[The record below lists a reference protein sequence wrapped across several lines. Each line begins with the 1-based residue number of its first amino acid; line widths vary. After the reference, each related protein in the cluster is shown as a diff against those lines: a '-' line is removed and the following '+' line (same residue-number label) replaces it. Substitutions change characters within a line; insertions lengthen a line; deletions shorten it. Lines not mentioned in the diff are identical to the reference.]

1 MAKLPDLLFAWG
13 PLAIILVAWFLLR
26 PRYDQRL
33 AESAERSRESVELL
47 RSIRSCL
54 EEIKAELK
62 AAKGS

>member
-13 PLAIILVAWFLLR
+13 PLAVALIAWFLLR
-26 PRYDQRL
+26 PRYDQRI
-33 AESAERSRESVELL
+33 AESAERSRECIELQ
-47 RSIRSCL
+47 RSILSCL